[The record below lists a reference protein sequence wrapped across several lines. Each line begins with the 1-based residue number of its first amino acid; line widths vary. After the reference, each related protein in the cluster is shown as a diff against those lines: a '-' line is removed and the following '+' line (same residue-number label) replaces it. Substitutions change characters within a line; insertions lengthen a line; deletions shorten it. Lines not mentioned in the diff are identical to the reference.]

1 MVVSIV
7 TVCYQAEATLA
18 EAMQSVLVQIPALPE
33 GWRLE
38 YLVVDGASTDGTL
51 AIAQSFPSEHVRVV
65 SEPDE
70 GLYDAMNKGVRLATG
85 NVVGILNAD
94 DAYAHDRVLAEV
106 LEALERTGADGAYG
120 DLDYVDG
127 QDPSK
132 VVRRWKAGDY
142 VPGAFRRGWMP
153 PHPTLFLTRRCYA
166 DHGLFNVTL
175 RSAADYELMLRMIH
189 RHHIQLTYLP
199 RTLVRMRTGGTSNAT
214 WSNRW
219 KAHLEDWQAWRLNGY
234 HPSPWTLL
242 AKPLRKLPQF
252 LTRS

>member
-18 EAMQSVLVQIPALPE
+18 EAMQSVLAQIPALPE

-51 AIAQSFPSEHVRVV
+51 AIAQSFPTEHVRVV

-85 NVVGILNAD
+85 DVVGILNAD

-106 LEALERTGADGAYG
+106 LDALERTGADGAYG

-127 QDPSK
+127 Q
-132 VVRRWKAGDY
+132 
-142 VPGAFRRGWMP
+142 
-153 PHPTLFLTRRCYA
+153 PH
-166 DHGLFNVTL
+166 
-175 RSAADYELMLRMIH
+175 E
-189 RHHIQLTYLP
+189 
-199 RTLVRMRTGGTSNAT
+199 GGPA
-214 WSNRW
+214 
-219 KAHLEDWQAWRLNGY
+219 LEGR
-234 HPSPWTLL
+234 
-242 AKPLRKLPQF
+242 
-252 LTRS
+252 

>member
-18 EAMQSVLVQIPALPE
+18 EAIQSVLAQIPALPK

-85 NVVGILNAD
+85 DVVGILNAD

-127 QDPSK
+127 QDPTK

-142 VPGAFRRGWMP
+142 VTGAFRRGWMP

-199 RTLVRMRTGGTSNAT
+199 QTLVRMRTGGTSNAT
-214 WSNRW
+214 WGNRW